1 MRRTSIPLNTD
12 LWYNFPI
19 GKILENPFNSNPVIT
34 AIMTNINDYFNSLL
48 TLSTSY

>member
-1 MRRTSIPLNTD
+1 MRRTSIPLNTN

-19 GKILENPFNSNPVIT
+19 DKTLENPFNSSPVIT

-48 TLSTSY
+48 TLSTSS